1 MAEDYDDDMPAL
13 PPATDTDTDT
23 GTDTQD
29 AAPAPPPG
37 GAPIPESAP
46 VSLRDRALEGL
57 DPETRSAVILEASDL
72 GTRDRNDASWMLFRK
87 LRDATDAASSASR
100 AADRIEAATKDVAKT
115 IFDQT
120 HRAGEDLKGLV
131 SSGIRETTLNIGK
144 KIGNAIDIVTQRG
157 AEKII
162 NAASE
167 LDQSAHD
174 KMSAMVQEYKGHLA
188 KAARQEAERR
198 SSFTGAVRWGIIL
211 AAIFGSLLFGAANGW
226 FGYRYAHGH
235 NLTPAGLEVFRQ
247 PGGGYIL
254 YFSPPPVAKLRFVP
268 CRISGHICLQVTPVQ

>member
-1 MAEDYDDDMPAL
+1 MTDEQDDEDAVFGDSFNTEEKTEHGVPETAS
-13 PPATDTDTDT
+13 
-23 GTDTQD
+23 
-29 AAPAPPPG
+29 APPSG
-37 GAPIPESAP
+37 GVTPSPDATP
-46 VSLRDRALEGL
+46 RDIALEGL
-57 DPETRSAVILEASDL
+57 TDAEKHAVIVSATDIGVHSPQ
-72 GTRDRNDASWMLFRK
+72 
-87 LRDATDAASSASR
+87 DATWILLRKIRDGVAAAQASSDAAA
-100 AADRIEAATKDVAKT
+100 RIEAATKGVAKT

-131 SSGIRETTLNIGK
+131 SSGIRETTLDIGK

-157 AEKII
+157 AEKITS
-162 NAASE
+162 AASE

-174 KMSAMVQEYKGHLA
+174 KMAAMVQEYKGHLA

-211 AAIFGSLLFGAANGW
+211 SAIFGSLLFGAANGW
-226 FGYRYAHGH
+226 FGYRYAHRRD
-235 NLTPAGLEVFRQ
+235 LTPTGLQVFRQ

-268 CRISGHICLQVTPVQ
+268 CRISGHICLQVTPVR